1 MSHSALNDK
10 SKRHMSKRW
19 LF

>member
-10 SKRHMSKRW
+10 SKRHMSKGW